1 MRRLSW
7 LGGLFGVAC
16 WMSSVSTLLAA
27 DVPAPQV
34 AAAVDQLILKEL
46 KAGKVEPAK
55 LSNDED
61 FLRRVSLD
69 ISGAVPSAREVTL
82 FGLDPDPAK
91 RAKIIDRLLDS
102 DDYAATWSR
111 YWKDVFLL
119 RATNMRAPL
128 VGQPFLDWMT
138 KSLKDNKRWDAIATE
153 LLTAT
158 GEVSDDGRT
167 ALFFAH
173 EGDANEVAGEVSRI
187 FLGIQIQCANC
198 HNHPWDRWKREDFH
212 ELAAFFPRVT
222 VRRSDPNDMRSYEV
236 ASFNGMA
243 GGRQAMRGRLTD
255 NPERF
260 FAFADRNKDGKITKD
275 EAGNSPIGQLFDRI
289 LQIGDKNKDGGMSL
303 AEFKEL
309 PPPMDM
315 PGRGE
320 SEHFMPDLNN
330 PAAQGKQIDPKLF
343 ATGVTAKPGASDLER
358 RSLFAATLTDS
369 KNEWFSKALV
379 NRLWAELTGQGF
391 YMPVDDM
398 GPDRKPSNPEAL
410 DRLAQEFTAH
420 KYDLKWLL
428 RTIALT
434 ETYQRQIQFRPASED
449 APAFA
454 SATPTRLRGD
464 QLYSSLVKVLGA
476 EGEIDRTPPT
486 GGGAA
491 RFLAR
496 SPRDRFVLL
505 FGFDPST
512 PQDDI
517 TGTVPQ
523 ALFMMNSPQ
532 IASQVRGDVGT
543 RLAELL
549 RKYPDDLDALNELYL
564 MVLSREP
571 SKKELTICQNYIKQ
585 VGNRREAF
593 EDLMWSVLNSSE
605 FLSKR

>member
-1 MRRLSW
+1 
-7 LGGLFGVAC
+7 
-16 WMSSVSTLLAA
+16 
-27 DVPAPQV
+27 
-34 AAAVDQLILKEL
+34 
-46 KAGKVEPAK
+46 
-55 LSNDED
+55 
-61 FLRRVSLD
+61 
-69 ISGAVPSAREVTL
+69 
-82 FGLDPDPAK
+82 
-91 RAKIIDRLLDS
+91 
-102 DDYAATWSR
+102 
-111 YWKDVFLL
+111 
-119 RATNMRAPL
+119 
-128 VGQPFLDWMT
+128 
-138 KSLKDNKRWDAIATE
+138 
-153 LLTAT
+153 
-158 GEVSDDGRT
+158 
-167 ALFFAH
+167 
-173 EGDANEVAGEVSRI
+173 
-187 FLGIQIQCANC
+187 
-198 HNHPWDRWKREDFH
+198 
-212 ELAAFFPRVT
+212 
-222 VRRSDPNDMRSYEV
+222 
-236 ASFNGMA
+236 
-243 GGRQAMRGRLTD
+243 MRGRISD

-330 PAAQGKQIDPKLF
+330 PAAQGKKIDPKLF
-343 ATGVTAKPGASDLER
+343 ATGATAKPGASDLER
-358 RSLFAATLTDS
+358 RSLFAATLTSS
-369 KNEWFSKALV
+369 KNEWFSKAIV
-379 NRLWAELTGQGF
+379 NRLWGELTGQGF

-398 GPDRKPSNPEAL
+398 GPDRTASNPDAL

-420 KYDLKWLL
+420 KYDIKWLL

-434 ETYQRQIQFRPASED
+434 ETYQRQVQFRPASED

-464 QLYSSLVKVLGA
+464 ALYSSLVKVLGT
-476 EGEIDRTPPT
+476 EGSVDRTPPR
-486 GGGAA
+486 GGGAD

-496 SPRDRFVLL
+496 TPRDRFALL

-517 TGTVPQ
+517 TGNVPQ

-532 IASQVRGDVGT
+532 IASQIRGDFGT
-543 RLAELL
+543 RLSDLL
-549 RKYPDDLDALNELYL
+549 RKYSDDQDALNELYL

-571 SKKELTICQNYIKQ
+571 SKKELGICQSYIKQ
-585 VGNRREAF
+585 VGNRKEAF